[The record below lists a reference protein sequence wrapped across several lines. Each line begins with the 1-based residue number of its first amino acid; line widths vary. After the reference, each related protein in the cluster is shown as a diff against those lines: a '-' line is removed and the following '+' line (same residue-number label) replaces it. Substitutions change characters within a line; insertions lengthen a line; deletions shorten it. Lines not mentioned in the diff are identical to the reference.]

1 MEYEQARNLLFGL
14 QEGQVRATKSNKL
27 VMGKG
32 TQVKIE
38 RCLRQLLKELT
49 GESPSDEQVTK
60 ATYR

>member
-1 MEYEQARNLLFGL
+1 MEYEHARNLLFGL
-14 QEGQVRATKSNKL
+14 QEGQVRAAKSNKL

-38 RCLRQLLKELT
+38 RCLRRLLKELT
-49 GESPSDEQVTK
+49 GESPTDEQVTQ

>member
-1 MEYEQARNLLFGL
+1 MDYEHARNLPFGL

-49 GESPSDEQVTK
+49 GEAPSDEQVTQ

>member
-1 MEYEQARNLLFGL
+1 MEYEHARNLLFGL
-14 QEGQVRATKSNKL
+14 QEGHVRATKSNKL

-49 GESPSDEQVTK
+49 GESPSDEQVTQ